1 MWAFAYLCHP
11 YQGAII
17 TRNEYM
23 KSISIIIADS
33 QFLIRVGLR
42 HLLSSFPSC
51 EIVAEATNE
60 VQLMEQLKKFQP
72 NMVALDYNQ
81 PHRFSPETIEKIREA
96 SPYTNILVISGDED
110 KKTIYR
116 VLESGV
122 SSFLSKQCGEKEI
135 TDAVM
140 ATAKGE
146 KFYCTNVL
154 NHLLE
159 KSFPKEDCS
168 PTPLTAREIEIVQ
181 LVASGLIAKE
191 IAGKLNL
198 STHTVYTHRKNIM
211 KKLQIGST
219 SELVLYA
226 VNEGI
231 V

>member
-1 MWAFAYLCHP
+1 M
-11 YQGAII
+11 
-17 TRNEYM
+17 R
-23 KSISIIIADS
+23 KISILLADA
-33 QFLIRVGLR
+33 QYLVRLGLR
-42 HLLSSFPSC
+42 HILEDIPDC
-51 EIVAEATNE
+51 EIVGEATNE
-60 VQLMEQLKKFQP
+60 WDLLHQLRHISADLII
-72 NMVALDYNQ
+72 LDYNQ
-81 PHRFSPETIEKIREA
+81 EGSFTTGTVQKLRMA
-96 SPYTNILVISGDED
+96 SPGSYLLIISGDAD
-110 KKTIYR
+110 KRRIYQ

-122 SSFLSKQCGEKEI
+122 SSFLSKQCDKKEI
-135 TDAVM
+135 VDAVV

-159 KSFPKEDCS
+159 KSFPKEQNCS
-168 PTPLTAREIEIVQ
+168 PTLLSTREIEIVR

-211 KKLQIGST
+211 KKLQLGTS

-226 VNEGI
+226 VNQGI

>member
-1 MWAFAYLCHP
+1 MVAKHP
-11 YQGAII
+11 IKVI
-17 TRNEYM
+17 V
-23 KSISIIIADS
+23 ADA

-42 HLLSSFPSC
+42 HILASQPNF
-51 EIVAEATNE
+51 EIVAEVTNE
-60 VQLMEQLKKFQP
+60 GQLVEHLKRTP
-72 NMVALDYNQ
+72 TDVVVLDHDQNGK
-81 PHRFSPETIEKIREA
+81 FSPSTVQKIQDT
-96 SPYTNILVISGDED
+96 SPKTNILIISGDED
-110 KKTIYR
+110 KKNIFQ
-116 VLESGV
+116 VLENGV
-122 SSFLSKQCGEKEI
+122 NSFLSKQCDEKEI
-135 TDAVM
+135 IDAVV

-154 NHLLE
+154 NYLLE
-159 KSFPKEDCS
+159 RSFPKEPDCS
-168 PTPLTAREIEIVQ
+168 PVPLSRREIEVVH

-211 KKLQIGST
+211 KKLGIGST

>member
-1 MWAFAYLCHP
+1 
-11 YQGAII
+11 
-17 TRNEYM
+17 M
-23 KSISIIIADS
+23 KSVSIIIADS
-33 QFLIRVGLR
+33 QYLIRVGLR
-42 HLLSSFPSC
+42 QLLSTFPAC
-51 EIVAEATNE
+51 EIVAEAMNE
-60 VQLMEQLKKFQP
+60 LQLIEQLKKFKP
-72 NMVALDYNQ
+72 GMVVLDYNQ
-81 PHRFSPETIEKIREA
+81 PMRFSPETIEKIRA
-96 SPYTNILVISGDED
+96 TSPTTQILVISGDED

-122 SSFLSKQCGEKEI
+122 NSFLSKQCGEKEI
-135 TDAVM
+135 TDAVL
-140 ATAKGE
+140 ATANGE

-168 PTPLTAREIEIVQ
+168 PTSLTPREIQIVQ

>member
-1 MWAFAYLCHP
+1 M
-11 YQGAII
+11 
-17 TRNEYM
+17 
-23 KSISIIIADS
+23 
-33 QFLIRVGLR
+33 R
-42 HLLSSFPSC
+42 HLLKSQPAFQ
-51 EIVAEATNE
+51 IVGEAINE
-60 VQLMEQLKKFQP
+60 RQLTEQLSRHLP
-72 NMVALDYNQ
+72 SIVILDYNQ
-81 PHRFSPETIEKIREA
+81 PGRFSTSTLDIIRQY
-96 SPYTNILVISGDED
+96 SPSSKVVVISADED
-110 KKTIYR
+110 KNAIYE

-122 SSFLSKQCGEKEI
+122 NSYLSKQCDEKEI
-135 TDAVM
+135 LDAIE

-159 KSFPKEDCS
+159 KSFPKKDNCK
-168 PTPLTAREIEIVQ
+168 PTPLSPREIEIVQ

-191 IAGKLNL
+191 IASKLNL

-211 KKLQIGST
+211 KKLQIGTT

>member
-1 MWAFAYLCHP
+1 
-11 YQGAII
+11 
-17 TRNEYM
+17 M
-23 KSISIIIADS
+23 KPISIIIADS
-33 QFLIRVGLR
+33 QFLIRLGLR
-42 HLLSSFPSC
+42 HLLSSFPAC
-51 EIVAEATNE
+51 EIIAEATNE
-60 VQLMEQLKKFQP
+60 RQLLEQLKRMQP
-72 NMVALDYNQ
+72 NIVALDYNQ
-81 PHRFSPETIEKIREA
+81 PNRFSPETIEKIRIS
-96 SPYTNILVISGDED
+96 SPRTNILVISADED
-110 KKTIYR
+110 KKTIYQ

-122 SSFLSKQCGEKEI
+122 NSFLSKQCGEKEI

-140 ATAKGE
+140 ATAHGE

-168 PTPLTAREIEIVQ
+168 PTPLTPREIEIVR

-211 KKLQIGST
+211 KKLQIGTT

>member
-1 MWAFAYLCHP
+1 
-11 YQGAII
+11 
-17 TRNEYM
+17 M

-42 HLLSSFPSC
+42 QLLSTFPAC

-60 VQLMEQLKKFQP
+60 LQLVEQLKKYKP
-72 NMVALDYNQ
+72 GMVVLDYNQ
-81 PHRFSPETIEKIREA
+81 PMRFSPDTIEKIRSI
-96 SPYTNILVISGDED
+96 SPSTQILVISGDED

-122 SSFLSKQCGEKEI
+122 NSFLSKQCGEKEI
-135 TDAVM
+135 TDAVL
-140 ATAKGE
+140 ATASGE

-168 PTPLTAREIEIVQ
+168 PTSLTPREIQIVQ

>member
-1 MWAFAYLCHP
+1 
-11 YQGAII
+11 
-17 TRNEYM
+17 M
-23 KSISIIIADS
+23 KPISIIIADS
-33 QFLIRVGLR
+33 QVLIRLGLR
-42 HLLSSFPSC
+42 HLLATFPSC
-51 EIVAEATNE
+51 EIVGESTNE
-60 VQLMEQLKKFQP
+60 AQLMEQLKKFQP
-72 NMVALDYNQ
+72 DIVALDYNQ
-81 PHRFSPETIEKIREA
+81 PHRFSPETIEKVRMA
-96 SPYTNILVISGDED
+96 SPRTNILIISGDED

-122 SSFLSKQCGEKEI
+122 NSFLSKQCGEKEI
-135 TDAVM
+135 TDAVL
-140 ATAKGE
+140 ATANGE

-154 NHLLE
+154 NYLLE

-181 LVASGLIAKE
+181 LVANGLIAKE

-211 KKLQIGST
+211 KKLRIGST

-226 VNEGI
+226 VSEGI